1 MLFLI
6 FISKKP
12 CEVLFLDSVIEDVR
26 VRKILDSRGN
36 PTVEV
41 DIITW
46 NGFGRASA
54 PSGAST
60 GSREVASFPKGGV
73 DQVISEVEDVIS
85 SELIG
90 MAAEDISDIDSVLK
104 EIDGTDNMSA
114 IGGNTTVA
122 VSMAAAKA
130 AAMSYNLPLYAFL
143 GGNFVNE
150 MPYPLGNMMNGG
162 AHAGPNAPDIQE
174 FLVVPIGAANMTE
187 AVFANVAVHKK
198 LKELIA
204 RKDSNFTGGKGDEGG
219 WIPNITNDQALEIQS
234 QACQEVG
241 DELGFAIRPGL
252 DMASSEFWDAKA
264 GKYVYGQDGIERDVG
279 EQVEYVKDLIETY
292 NMIYVEDPFDEKDFE
307 GFAELTSKVGK
318 RCRICGD
325 DLFVTNSEILSEGIE
340 KKAANAIIIKPN
352 QIGSLSETYKTVKLA
367 KENDVMP
374 VVSHRSGETTDETIA
389 HLAVAF
395 GAPMIKTG
403 AIGGERIAKL
413 NELIRIEEELSNPRM
428 AKLF

>member
-1 MLFLI
+1 M
-6 FISKKP
+6 
-12 CEVLFLDSVIEDVR
+12 DSVIEDVR

-46 NGFGRASA
+46 NGFGRAAA

-60 GSREVASFPKGGV
+60 GSREVVSFPEGGV
-73 DQVISEVEDVIS
+73 DQVISEVEDLIS

-90 MAAEDISDIDSVLK
+90 MAAEDIEDIDEVLR

-114 IGGNTTVA
+114 IGGNTSVA

-130 AAMSYNLPLYAFL
+130 AAMSFGMPLYSFL
-143 GGNFVNE
+143 GGNFVSE

-174 FLVVPIGAANMTE
+174 FLVVPIGAKDVEE

-198 LKELIA
+198 LKELISK
-204 RKDSNFTGGKGDEGG
+204 KDPDFTGGKGDEGG
-219 WIPNITNDQALEIQS
+219 WIPNITNTQALEIQA
-234 QACQEVG
+234 QACEETR
-241 DELGFAIRPGL
+241 DELGILIRPGL
-252 DMASSEFWDAKA
+252 DMASSEFWDSEKE
-264 GKYVYGQDGIERDVG
+264 KYVYSQDNIERDVG

-292 NMIYVEDPFDEKDFE
+292 NLFYVEDPFDENDFE
-307 GFAELTSKVGK
+307 GFRELTSKVGNK
-318 RCRICGD
+318 CRICGD
-325 DLFVTNSEILSEGIE
+325 DLFVTNSRLLKKGIDE
-340 KKAANAIIIKPN
+340 KAANAIIIKPN
-352 QIGSLSETYKTVKLA
+352 QIGSLTETYATVKLA
-367 KENDVMP
+367 KENNVMP
-374 VVSHRSGETTDETIA
+374 VVSHRSGETCDETIA

-413 NELIRIEEELSNPRM
+413 NELIRIEAELSNPKM
-428 AKLF
+428 ARLF

>member
-1 MLFLI
+1 M
-6 FISKKP
+6 
-12 CEVLFLDSVIEDVR
+12 DSVIEDVR

-46 NGFGRASA
+46 NGFGRAAA

-60 GSREVASFPKGGV
+60 GSREVVSFPEGGV
-73 DQVISEVEDVIS
+73 DQVITEVEDLIS

-90 MAAEDISDIDSVLK
+90 MAAEDIEDIDEVLR

-130 AAMSYNLPLYAFL
+130 AAMSFGLPLYSFL
-143 GGNFVNE
+143 GGNFIKE
-150 MPYPLGNMMNGG
+150 LPYPLGNMMNGG

-174 FLVVPIGAANMTE
+174 FLVVPVGANDMAE

-198 LKELIA
+198 LKELISK
-204 RKDSNFTGGKGDEGG
+204 KDPNFTGGKGDEGG
-219 WIPNITNDQALEIQS
+219 WIPNISNNQALEIQA
-234 QACQEVG
+234 QACEEVG
-241 DELGFAIRPGL
+241 DELGILIRPGL
-252 DMASSEFWDAKA
+252 DMASSEFWDNEK
-264 GKYVYGQDGIERDVG
+264 GKYVYAQDNVERDIG

-292 NMIYVEDPFDEKDFE
+292 NMFYVEDPFDEKDFE
-307 GFAELTSKVGK
+307 GFSELTAKVGRK
-318 RCRICGD
+318 CRICGD
-325 DLFVTNSEILSEGIE
+325 DLFVTNSELLEEGINR
-340 KKAANAIIIKPN
+340 KAGNAIIIKPN
-352 QIGSLSETYKTVKLA
+352 QIGSLTETYATVKLA
-367 KENDVMP
+367 KENNVMP
-374 VVSHRSGETTDETIA
+374 VVSHRSGETCDETIA

-413 NELIRIEEELSNPRM
+413 NELIRIEEELTNPRM
-428 AKLF
+428 ADLF